1 MRAKNVP
8 ATGSK
13 DRDCADDQ
21 RVVDDLRRREV
32 DGAEE
37 HDGDERDR
45 VGLEEVGG
53 HAGTVAD
60 VVADVVGD
68 HGRVSRVVLGDSR
81 LDLADEVGA
90 DIGGLGVDAAAEAGE
105 DRDQR
110 AAEGKTDEVLGCG
123 VLALVEPLDEN
134 PVVAGHAEQPE
145 ADNQQAR
152 DRPGGECDPQRRRD
166 ALLGCLR
173 GTDVRADRDVH
184 PDEAGCRRED
194 GADQEADRRIPAEVV
209 PEPDD
214 EEEDDGDEGD
224 RRVLA
229 AEVGGCALLHGLR
242 DLLHPLCSGRKPEE
256 PERLENAVD
265 DRDARTDERDQDG
278 MVSDEVGH
286 GERRADSPP
295 RREFLPHARGF
306 SADRG

>member
-1 MRAKNVP
+1 M
-8 ATGSK
+8 
-13 DRDCADDQ
+13 
-21 RVVDDLRRREV
+21 L
-32 DGAEE
+32 
-37 HDGDERDR
+37 
-45 VGLEEVGG
+45 
-53 HAGTVAD
+53 
-60 VVADVVGD
+60 
-68 HGRVSRVVLGDSR
+68 GR
-81 LDLADEVGA
+81 
-90 DIGGLGVDAAAEAGE
+90 
-105 DRDQR
+105 
-110 AAEGKTDEVLGCG
+110 G
-123 VLALVEPLDEN
+123 VLALVEPLDED

-166 ALLGCLR
+166 ALLGRLR
-173 GTDVRADRDVH
+173 GADVRADRDVH

-256 PERLENAVD
+256 PDVW
-265 DRDARTDERDQDG
+265 RT
-278 MVSDEVGH
+278 
-286 GERRADSPP
+286 P
-295 RREFLPHARGF
+295 
-306 SADRG
+306 